1 MSRHTKHL
9 GQTSL
14 GSKGDARSHR
24 HTHIGS
30 IAVPGPLKW
39 PAINAKTM
47 LFVQDRCAKCQHA
60 SDVNYD
66 ACIRM
71 RSDNGSLLFISEKT
85 DGVPLSTSNNLFFSV
100 HFTAARIPTAIFYSC
115 LSKHLYSA
123 TAAAVVQSRQRDPC
137 SLYYF
142 VSFYVPE
149 IFVRVV
155 LCPPRTR
162 SWRRRR
168 KSL

>member
-100 HFTAARIPTAIFYSC
+100 HFTAARIPTAIFLQLPLQTFVFCHSSC
-115 LSKHLYSA
+115 GSSVTA
-123 TAAAVVQSRQRDPC
+123 TWSLFIVLFCVILRARNFRTC
-137 SLYYF
+137 SF
-142 VSFYVPE
+142 V
-149 IFVRVV
+149 
-155 LCPPRTR
+155 PP
-162 SWRRRR
+162 SH
-168 KSL
+168 